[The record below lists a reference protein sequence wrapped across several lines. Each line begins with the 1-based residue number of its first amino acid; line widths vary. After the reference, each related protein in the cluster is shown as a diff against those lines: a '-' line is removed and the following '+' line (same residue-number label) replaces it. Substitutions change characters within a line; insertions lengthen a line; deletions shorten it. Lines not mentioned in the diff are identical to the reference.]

1 MVLQPEGRLQQ
12 NMRQFQNIERG
23 ISVEYYLMPTVTEQL
38 LSLAAAEPISA
49 EKSLATTVKALL
61 SAMEI
66 GKLVGVTLI
75 GDQDVLATLV
85 IVEPAGHPEPE
96 ALMFVLCEVKTEAI
110 RNK

>member
-1 MVLQPEGRLQQ
+1 
-12 NMRQFQNIERG
+12 MRQFQDIEQG
-23 ISVEYYLMPTVTEQL
+23 ISLEYYLMPTVTEQL
-38 LSLAAAEPISA
+38 LSLAAAEPVSA

-66 GKLVGVTLI
+66 GKLASVTLI
-75 GDQDVLATLV
+75 GDQNVLAILV

-96 ALMFVLCEVKTEAI
+96 ALMFVLCEGKIEPI